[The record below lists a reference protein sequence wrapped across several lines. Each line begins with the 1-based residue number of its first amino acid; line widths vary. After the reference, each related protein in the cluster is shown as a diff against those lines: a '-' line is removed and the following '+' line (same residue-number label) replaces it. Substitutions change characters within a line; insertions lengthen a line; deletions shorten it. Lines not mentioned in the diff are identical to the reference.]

1 MTIYVLS
8 GFNNYYNR
16 IVKKFDT
23 VEEYMSYELHT
34 QQNYNFVP
42 NDNVNTQVVLGSN
55 VNLYDGTG
63 DYLLA
68 VNEFNEIVSRWFI
81 IESVRDRAG
90 QYTLTL
96 HRDLVA
102 DHYDQLLDAPMFIE
116 KATIQTTT
124 TPLIYNKEDMSF
136 NQIKLRQDTLKDFS
150 GIPWLVGYLPKKYKN
165 DNWVTLEYSTERVAD
180 IDLPEGL
187 DSWEWNEY
195 ANGKSFS
202 SPQKIFYSTMIN
214 TNFYGPTGTNY
225 KHHDKKS
232 AFNLTRDSN
241 NNYYTY
247 EEFLNQANSTDYQET
262 SLSMTSSGYTTEYVF
277 IYNRDYSKHVN
288 YSSQTIEKLNAKF
301 WTNGLASRI
310 PTKIAAQEFEEL
322 QGKIVHDSIT
332 GLYYQVLI
340 KPVRTATYVDYPSVD
355 NAIGSDS
362 IYALMRDN
370 LTRNPT
376 DTITP
381 LDIQG
386 NPNRFSF
393 AVYWTAQ
400 DYVID
405 LVDVS
410 GQAKFKVNDTDRY
423 ETADSAFDVFAIPY
437 TDNLSLYRNVEDL
450 PPKPICKTS
459 KSLAL
464 AVALQTASQLG
475 QSAIYDLQLLP
486 YCPCRYIE
494 NFYMKTP
501 GWHERDDGTWS
512 GTGDFY
518 NVRTEYCLDI
528 SLLHPVITG
537 IYKQDVAEP
546 TIDDLL
552 QIMFW
557 ATESAFTFDIPYAI
571 NIPTDITEIKVA
583 NQCDKYRLV
592 SPTGSGQFEF
602 NAVMNGG
609 VSKFNVDCTY
619 QPFNPYIHINPDF
632 GELYGQDY
640 NDWRGLIC
648 SGDFSLPQQTSA
660 WANYKLQN
668 KNYQESFDR
677 TLQNM
682 EVSHRIQRE
691 QQVFNAFTGTLMG
704 GAGGALAG
712 AKGGIYGAIAGAVV
726 GTAASAVGGALD
738 VQYGDILRAEALD
751 YTKDQFGYQ
760 LDNIQALPY
769 SVTKSTPLTNNNP
782 IFPIIEYYSCTDTE
796 KQMLRDKMTWNG
808 MTIMAID
815 TMKNYINSDYEQYI
829 KGKLIRLETINDDYH
844 IINALSGELDKG
856 VYIK

>member
-16 IVKKFDT
+16 VVKKFDT
-23 VEEYMSYELHT
+23 LTEYMPYELHT

-42 NDNVNTQVVLGSN
+42 NDGVNTQVVLGSN
-55 VNLYDGTG
+55 VNNYNGEG
-63 DYLLA
+63 DYLLV
-68 VNEFNEIVSRWFI
+68 VNILGDIISRWFI

-102 DHYDQLLDAPMFIE
+102 DHYDDLLNAPMFIE
-116 KATIQTTT
+116 KATLQTNT

-150 GIPWLVGYLPKKYKN
+150 GIPWIVGYLPKKYKN
-165 DNWVTLEYSTERVAD
+165 DNWINLEYSTERVAD
-180 IDLPEGL
+180 IELAEGING
-187 DSWEWNEY
+187 WEWNDY
-195 ANGKSFS
+195 ASGRYFT

-214 TNFYGPTGTNY
+214 TDFYGPTGTSY
-225 KHHDKKS
+225 LHHDTKQ
-232 AFNLTRDSN
+232 AFNITRDSN

-247 EEFLNQANSTDYQET
+247 EEFLNQKNSTDYQEA
-262 SLSMTSSGYTTEYVF
+262 SLSMTSSGYTTEWPF
-277 IYNRDYSKHVN
+277 IFNRDYSKHVN
-288 YSSQTIEKLNAKF
+288 YSSQTISTLNTKF
-301 WTNGLASRI
+301 WTNALSQRI
-310 PTKIAAQEFEEL
+310 PTQIENQEFQDL
-322 QGKIVHDSIT
+322 QGKIVHDNIT

-355 NAIGSDS
+355 SSVGSDS

-381 LDIQG
+381 LDIKG
-386 NPNRFSF
+386 NPNMFSF
-393 AVYWTAQ
+393 AVYWTSQ

-410 GQAKFKVNDTDRY
+410 GGAKFKVDDTDRY

-437 TDNLSLYRNVEDL
+437 TDNLSLYTKEQNST
-450 PPKPICKTS
+450 PNIICKTS

-464 AVALQTASQLG
+464 AVALQTTAQVG
-475 QSAIYDLQLLP
+475 QGAIYDLQLLP

-494 NFYMKTP
+494 KFYKRTP
-501 GWHERDDGTWS
+501 GWHKRADGTWS
-512 GTGDFY
+512 GSGEFY

-528 SLLHPVITG
+528 ALLNPVITG
-537 IYKQDVAEP
+537 IYKNDVENP
-546 TIDDLL
+546 TINDLL
-552 QIMFW
+552 QLMLW
-557 ATESAFTFDIPYAI
+557 ATESAFSFDIPYTI
-571 NIPTDITEIKVA
+571 SIPTNITELKVA

-609 VSKFNVDCTY
+609 VRKFNVDCTY
-619 QPFNPYIHINPDF
+619 QPFNPYIHVNPDF

-660 WANYKLQN
+660 WADYKLQN

-682 EVSHRIQRE
+682 EVQHRVQRE
-691 QQVFNAFTGTLMG
+691 KELFNAVTGSIMG
-704 GAGGALAG
+704 GAAG
-712 AKGGIYGAIAGAVV
+712 AAMGAKAGPYGAIAGGIV
-726 GTAASAVGGALD
+726 GTAASAIGGALD
-738 VQYGDILRAEALD
+738 IHYGNILRAEALD

-760 LDNIQALPY
+760 LENIQALPY
-769 SVTKSTPLTNNNP
+769 GVTKSTPLTNNNP
-782 IFPIIEYYSCTDTE
+782 LFPIIEYYSCTDTE
-796 KQMLRDKMTWNG
+796 KQMLRDKMKWNG

-815 TMKNYINSDYEQYI
+815 TLNNYINPDYEQYI
-829 KGKLIRLETINDDYH
+829 KGKLIRLETIEDDYH
-844 IINALSGELDKG
+844 IVNALSGELDKG